1 MTAAP
6 LDFSTVASA
15 LPAFAFGVLHADMAG
30 KPLDLDRVRELLALR
45 DAAIRNEATK
55 GMGKKAAQQHMARI
69 HRIADA
75 HGVSADYIA
84 RRAGKGD

>member
-1 MTAAP
+1 MTDP
-6 LDFSTVASA
+6 LDFSTVTDAM
-15 LPAFAFGVLHADMAG
+15 PAFAFG
-30 KPLDLDRVRELLALR
+30 LDRVRELLALR